1 MNYSSLSVMV
11 VEDHGFQRKFAA
23 RLLQELGIGHVYQAG
38 DGHEALA
45 LLRRNR
51 VDLVLC
57 DLQMPGMDGIE
68 FIRNVGQ
75 LRLPL
80 SFVFLSS
87 LELSLIAT
95 VANMASAYNLKVFG
109 TLEKP
114 LRPEPLA
121 RILSMFMEHLLQL
134 ARNSKTH
141 SQPAWPKFTPEEVRR
156 GLLAG
161 EFVPW
166 FQPKISFCQ
175 RKLVGVEA
183 LARWQ
188 HPELG
193 MLPPAAFIQVAE
205 EREDIIGLLGDIMLE
220 RSLEACGQ
228 WLKQGSAVMLSL
240 NLSALSLND
249 PELVGRLCE
258 SLDRFQVIPQLIII
272 EITESMLIG
281 NWAQSLET
289 LARLR
294 LRGFG
299 LSIDDFGTGYSSMHH
314 LSHIPFTELKID
326 RSFVQEAEI
335 NPQMRV
341 IIEATIDLA
350 RRLKLKTVAEG
361 VERQEDWDFLSEL
374 GCDLCQGYL
383 IARPMPGPAL
393 MDWAAKFQSQNQTES
408 MALGS

>member
-1 MNYSSLSVMV
+1 MNYASLAVLV
-11 VEDHGFQRKFAA
+11 VEDHAFQRKFAA
-23 RLLQELGIGHVYQAG
+23 RLLQELGIGQVYQAA
-38 DGHEALA
+38 DGLEALEQ
-45 LLRRNR
+45 LQHNR
-51 VDLVLC
+51 IDLVLC

-68 FIRNVGQ
+68 FIRNVGKLQ
-75 LRLPL
+75 LPL

-95 VANMASAYNLKVFG
+95 VANMASAYHLKVFG

-114 LRPEPLA
+114 LKPEPLA
-121 RILSMFMEHLLQL
+121 RILSLFMEHLLKL
-134 ARNSKTH
+134 ARERKQSTK
-141 SQPAWPKFTPEEVRR
+141 PAWPEFSPEEVRR
-156 GLLAG
+156 GLLNN
-161 EFVPW
+161 EFIPW
-166 FQPKISFCQ
+166 FQPKISFRH

-188 HPELG
+188 HPEFGL
-193 MLPPAAFIQVAE
+193 LPPAAFISVAE
-205 EREDIIGLLGDIMLE
+205 QREDIIGLLGDVMLE

-240 NLSALSLND
+240 NLSALSLGD

-258 SLDRFQVIPQLIII
+258 LLDRFEVLPQLITI

-341 IIEATIDLA
+341 IIEATLDLA

-361 VERQEDWDFLSEL
+361 IERQEDWDFLAEL
-374 GCDLCQGYL
+374 GCDLCQGYF
-383 IARPMPGPAL
+383 IARPMPGPVL
-393 MDWAAKFQSQNQTES
+393 IDWAREFQAT
-408 MALGS
+408 GSAVASGN

>member
-1 MNYSSLSVMV
+1 MNYSALAVLV
-11 VEDHGFQRKFAA
+11 VEDHDFQRKFAA
-23 RLLQELGIGHVYQAG
+23 RLLQELGIARVYQAAN
-38 DGHEALA
+38 GHEALA
-45 LLRRNR
+45 QLQQNR

-75 LRLPL
+75 LGLPL
-80 SFVFLSS
+80 AFVFLSS

-95 VANMASAYNLKVFG
+95 VANMASAYHLKVFG

-121 RILSMFMEHLLQL
+121 RILALFMDHLLQL
-134 ARNSKTH
+134 ARAGRKPAS
-141 SQPAWPKFTPEEVRR
+141 AWPTFTPEEVRQ
-156 GLLAG
+156 GLRANQ
-161 EFVPW
+161 FVPW
-166 FQPKISFCQ
+166 FQPKISFKH

-188 HPELG
+188 HPEFGL
-193 MLPPAAFIQVAE
+193 LPPAAFVQIAE
-205 EREDIIGLLGDIMLE
+205 QREDIIGLLGDLMLE

-240 NLSALSLND
+240 NLSALSLSD
-249 PELVGRLCE
+249 PDLIGRLCE
-258 SLDRFQVIPQLIII
+258 RLDHFQVLPQLITI

-326 RSFVQEAEI
+326 RSFVQEATI

-361 VERQEDWDFLSEL
+361 VERQEDWDFLADL

-383 IARPMPGPAL
+383 IARPMPAPDL
-393 MDWAAKFQSQNQTES
+393 IRWAADFQRSASVVAGN
-408 MALGS
+408 